1 MRGRHRDDGRRRL
14 VDWSRRVVDGSRGLV
29 DHLWSLINR
38 LRWSLINRLRRDV
51 DWRRIVSRVVVVVPR
66 DAEGSAVRKIVV
78 VVAVVV
84 SEILFLFVSDF
95 STW

>member
-1 MRGRHRDDGRRRL
+1 M
-14 VDWSRRVVDGSRGLV
+14 VDGSWGLI
-29 DHLWSLINR
+29 DRLWSLINR

-66 DAEGSAVRKIVV
+66 DAKGSAVRKIVV

-84 SEILFLFVSDF
+84 GEILFLFANNF